1 MAVMTQLRSASSTAI
16 LQRAEPSEQQS
27 VVSHL
32 AGRLIQITLAFYLLP
47 ALLAVLV
54 IGGMGILILKVGQLL
69 TGPAKGLTH

>member
-16 LQRAEPSEQQS
+16 LQQAESSEQQS

-69 TGPAKGLTH
+69 TGPAK